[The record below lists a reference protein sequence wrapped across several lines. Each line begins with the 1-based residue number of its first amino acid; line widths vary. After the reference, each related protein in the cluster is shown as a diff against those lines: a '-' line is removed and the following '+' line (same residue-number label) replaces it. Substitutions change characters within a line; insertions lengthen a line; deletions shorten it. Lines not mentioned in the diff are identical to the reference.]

1 MSLQERHIKSIR
13 KKARRG
19 FAGYPTATIAF
30 YGPTDQLASKVAVG
44 IVLGE
49 NQEAAH
55 LERWFSQTDIRRDP
69 AVMQRV
75 LEFIRAHAAKSVVLA
90 DRILGCPHEE
100 GIDYPE
106 GGHCPACPFWVGR
119 NRFDGTMDRG
129 RA

>member
-49 NQEAAH
+49 NQETAH